1 MQAALNTSVLNRVI
15 LAVERTIN
23 VGSRGVVSETRL
35 VGDLLLSG
43 LGRIKLAMS
52 LEEVFDIELPDE
64 VLERFATIADIVKY
78 VDGHYF
84 RDVET
89 SDLVEA
95 A

>member
-15 LAVERTIN
+15 LAVKRTIN
-23 VGSRGVVSETRL
+23 VGNRGVALETRL
-35 VGDLLLSG
+35 AGDLLLSG
-43 LGRIKLAMS
+43 LGRIKLAMY

-84 RDVET
+84 RDVEP
-89 SDLVEA
+89 SDLAEVA
-95 A
+95 